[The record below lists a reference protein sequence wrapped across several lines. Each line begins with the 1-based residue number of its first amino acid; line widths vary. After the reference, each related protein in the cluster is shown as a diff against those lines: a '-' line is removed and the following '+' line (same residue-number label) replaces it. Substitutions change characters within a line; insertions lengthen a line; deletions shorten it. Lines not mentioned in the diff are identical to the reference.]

1 MGLTDAHFDA
11 IVEDVMMAL
20 DKHNVPEAAKNEV
33 KRNA

>member
-1 MGLTDAHFDA
+1 MGITDVDFDA

-20 DKHNVPEAAKNEV
+20 DKHNVPEAEKNEV